1 MAITA
6 ILVFIAAFTGA
17 FFGTLL
23 ARTERRIPVITH
35 VKEIVQGEGTQET
48 RERRKLD
55 EWLYGA
61 PKGGGG

>member
-6 ILVFIAAFTGA
+6 ILAFLAAFTGA

-23 ARTERRIPVITH
+23 ARTERRIPVIQQ
-35 VKEIVQGEGTQET
+35 VKDVVQGEPQET
-48 RERRKLD
+48 KSKRILE
-55 EWLYGA
+55 EYLYGA